1 MKTKPLLE
9 VRDLTVSYGE
19 RVVLNGIDL
28 TLANGRVLVV
38 IGPNGAGKTT
48 LIRAISG
55 VVPLTSGRL
64 SFEGRNLIGLSNSER
79 AQIFAVVPQARN
91 LPPAFTAWETVAL
104 GRTPHLNW
112 LGQTSNTDEEIV
124 RDAMRQTDTL
134 SLAQR
139 RVGELS
145 GGEQQRLLLARAL
158 AQQPRILLLDEPVTH
173 LDLHYQITILD
184 LIREL
189 AQENKISVLAV
200 LHDINMAVRF
210 ADQTALL
217 VGGKMIASGSPAEVL
232 TPERLSEAYNLPREI
247 FKYFIAQP

>member
-1 MKTKPLLE
+1 MKPTPLLE
-9 VRDLTVSYGE
+9 IQNLTVSYGE
-19 RVVLNGIDL
+19 RIVLDCIDL
-28 TLANGRVLVV
+28 SLANGSVLVV

-55 VVPLTSGRL
+55 VIPAHSGQIAL
-64 SFEGRNLIGLSNSER
+64 EGRSLAGLSHAER
-79 AQIFAVVPQARN
+79 AQLFAVVPQARN
-91 LPPAFTAWETVAL
+91 LPPAFTAWETVLL
-104 GRTPHLNW
+104 GRTPYLNW
-112 LGQTSNTDEEIV
+112 FGQTSETDEEIV
-124 RDAMRQTDTL
+124 QQAMRQTDTL

-158 AQQPRILLLDEPVTH
+158 AQQPRVLLLDEPVTH

-184 LIREL
+184 QIREL
-189 AQENKISVLAV
+189 ARENKISVLAV

-217 VGGKMIASGSPAEVL
+217 MGGNVVASGSPAEVL
-232 TPERLSEAYNLPREI
+232 TPARLSEAYDLPQEI

>member
-1 MKTKPLLE
+1 MVNSPLLE
-9 VRDLTVSYGE
+9 ICNLTVSYTE
-19 RVVLNGIDL
+19 RDILKDVSLSLDD
-28 TLANGRVLVV
+28 RSVLVV
-38 IGPNGAGKTT
+38 VGPNGAGKTT
-48 LIRAISG
+48 LIRALSG
-55 VVPLTSGRL
+55 VVPAASGRI
-64 SFEGRNLIGLSNSER
+64 SFEGRDLLGLSNSER

-112 LGQTSNTDEEIV
+112 LGQASGIDEEIV
-124 RDAMRQTDTL
+124 REAMRQTDTF

-158 AQQPRILLLDEPVTH
+158 AQQPRVLLLDEPVTH

-184 LIREL
+184 QIRALSKEKNL
-189 AQENKISVLAV
+189 GVLAV

-210 ADQTALL
+210 ADQAALL
-217 VGGKMIASGSPAEVL
+217 VGGKVVAAGTPAEVL
-232 TPERLSEAYNLPREI
+232 TPALLSEAYDLPREI
-247 FKYFIAQP
+247 FKFFIAQP

>member
-1 MKTKPLLE
+1 MTPNPLLE
-9 VRDLTVSYGE
+9 VKNLTVSYAE
-19 RVVLNGIDL
+19 RQILMDINLSLEAGS
-28 TLANGRVLVV
+28 VLVI

-48 LIRAISG
+48 LIRTLSG
-55 VVPLTSGRL
+55 VIPADSGTL
-64 SFEGRNLIGLSNSER
+64 NLEGRNLGGISSAER
-79 AQIFAVVPQARN
+79 ARIFAVVPQARS

-112 LGQTSNTDEEIV
+112 FGQASTQDEEIV
-124 RDAMRQTDTL
+124 REAMRQTDTFA
-134 SLAQR
+134 LAQR

-158 AQQPRILLLDEPVTH
+158 AQQPRVLLLDEPVTH

-184 LIREL
+184 QIRAL
-189 AQENKISVLAV
+189 AKVNNLGVLAV

-217 VGGKMIASGSPAEVL
+217 VGGKVVASGSPAEVL
-232 TPERLSEAYNLPREI
+232 TPARLSTAYDLPDEI

>member
-1 MKTKPLLE
+1 MVNSPLLE
-9 VRDLTVSYGE
+9 ICNLTVSYTE
-19 RVVLNGIDL
+19 RDILKDVSLSLDD
-28 TLANGRVLVV
+28 RSVLVV
-38 IGPNGAGKTT
+38 VGPNGAGKTT
-48 LIRAISG
+48 LIRALSG
-55 VVPLTSGRL
+55 VVPAASGRI
-64 SFEGRNLIGLSNSER
+64 SFEGRDLLGLSNSER

-112 LGQTSNTDEEIV
+112 LGQASGIDEEIV
-124 RDAMRQTDTL
+124 REAMRQTDTF

-158 AQQPRILLLDEPVTH
+158 AQQPRVLLLDEPVTH

-184 LIREL
+184 QIRAL
-189 AQENKISVLAV
+189 AKEKNLGVLAV

-210 ADQTALL
+210 ADQAALL
-217 VGGKMIASGSPAEVL
+217 VGGKVVAAGTPAEVL
-232 TPERLSEAYNLPREI
+232 TPALLSEAYDLPREI
-247 FKYFIAQP
+247 FKFFIAQP

>member
-1 MKTKPLLE
+1 MQIQPFLE
-9 VRDLTVSYGE
+9 IQNLSAAYGN
-19 RVVLNGIDL
+19 RGVLKNISL
-28 TLANGRVLVV
+28 SLAKGKILVV

-48 LIRAISG
+48 LIRVLSG
-55 VVPLTSGRL
+55 VIRPSSG
-64 SFEGRNLIGLSNSER
+64 SVTIEGQVITTMTEPER
-79 AQIFAVVPQARN
+79 ARRLAVVPQARN
-91 LPPAFTAWETVAL
+91 LPLAFTAWETVML

-112 LGQTSNTDEEIV
+112 FGQASPKDEEII
-124 RDAMRQTDTL
+124 RQAMRRTDTL
-134 SLAQR
+134 ELASR

-158 AQQPRILLLDEPVTH
+158 AQQPQVLLLDEPVTH

-184 LIREL
+184 QIREL
-189 AQENKISVLAV
+189 ARENKISVLAV

-217 VGGKMIASGSPAEVL
+217 VGGKVVASGSPAEVL
-232 TPERLSEAYNLPREI
+232 TPALLSEAYDLPREI